1 MSKRILCLAA
11 PVLVLAAAF
20 GAFLAASQALGSR
33 GDDTFAYVIGIGFQ
47 LLAVGSVTA
56 WLTSAEHS
64 NREHWAGTHVRQT
77 CLLYVLTAGLIL
89 LWPNAG
95 HGSGVVR
102 FVAILAAAGVAA
114 NAGVVLL
121 AGRRHHGVNSSDDR

>member
-1 MSKRILCLAA
+1 MRKRILRLAA
-11 PVLVLAAAF
+11 PVLILAAAF
-20 GAFLAASQALGSR
+20 GAFFAASQALGS
-33 GDDTFAYVIGIGFQ
+33 GDADTVAYVIGIGFQ

-56 WLTSAEHS
+56 WLSSAERS
-64 NREHWAGTHVRQT
+64 DSEHWARTHGPQA
-77 CLLYVLTAGLIL
+77 CLLYVLTVGLTL

-95 HGSGVVR
+95 HGSGVVG

-121 AGRRHHGVNSSDDR
+121 AGRRHDDVAA